1 MVTDDK
7 SEEYLLLM
15 ARYWLGKNKIALA
28 KAVIALIIIL
38 RALLTADAIASPQ
51 GEKWLEPNV
60 SFVGRGPIVP
70 ISDNQ
75 SIPIT
80 SVNVSDIDVD
90 ILKAND
96 PATFLNQY
104 YFNQE
109 IERWDLSRIERTFT
123 SVHLDRYTLPKVKT
137 NQEQS
142 ARIRLPNDLK
152 PGWYLVVLRKAGS
165 YENFHI
171 RHVLLTDIG
180 VQAKVF
186 QNSVSVRA
194 ANLSTGQVLKS
205 GVVKLYRKDGKL
217 FESAAIDENGKATIE
232 TETNNRD
239 VIVVETGNSSA
250 ILPLREIPLDLSEYA
265 IGGRVAQ
272 DESAFIFSNRD
283 LIRPGDQLPIN
294 ILLRNAQG
302 ERLSDIPLTLT
313 LLDARNKPV
322 LTTQVET
329 KQAGYYRYDIQS
341 QPFWNVGRYTLEVRT
356 DATSAKPINVFR
368 FQVEEF
374 TPERMDLTITA
385 KQQDVKAGGVIRY
398 DLEGRYLFGAPANNN
413 ELKTLVNYQSVYHF
427 EGKFS
432 DFYVGKPQKLDVRFK
447 RLNDIRLSEQGTAT
461 VSVSTP
467 AENKITAPIRVESE
481 FSLFES
487 GGATVQRKQAMLVWK
502 NSSLPAVRP
511 HDKTFAYRSQAG
523 FDLALLNANGNELV
537 AGDLQVKVDYDQGQY
552 YWIYEEGR
560 GWIKQSQDKWKTIVE
575 KTVSVKQG
583 GTSLFEVPV
592 TWGNYRLSVT
602 DQKSGNVT
610 EYQFYAGWDESR
622 KQIQAKPEHLA
633 LSLDK
638 THYQIGDIAKANIQ
652 VPVNGS
658 LTLSVESDK
667 ELYSVSLPVTKGAQ
681 SVEIPMEKH
690 WDTHDMY
697 VSAVLTSNTD
707 GQPIRYMGMAAL
719 KIDRRDRELAVDIE
733 LPDVI
738 KADKDLIIPVT
749 VSGVTDAEQA
759 WVTLSLVD
767 KGILNLSRFKP
778 RNPYQYFY
786 EQQRYHPDVI
796 DLYSRLYDL
805 RPDPFATSR
814 FGSDSME
821 TEMAEMA
828 KNKNEALVDVK
839 TITLMSQP
847 AEVVNGV
854 ANVQVRIPDYNG
866 QVQVIATVFTDEKFG
881 QTVVEKAVAHE
892 VIAEL
897 SMPNFFVPGDKSS
910 IMVELFNASGSDQKL
925 DVKLSVNN
933 DALRLEQSLHQ
944 TLLLPDQKRYTVL
957 IPVTVK
963 DSNQFVSST
972 LSLSVNGY
980 GSSTEEAIVIEREWQ
995 VPIRPSVPQ
1004 VTRSLTK
1011 TVMAGESFEVPQSA
1025 WANMHWVQDYPGSM
1039 AISYSPQIDIQR
1051 QLGNLFRYP
1060 YGCSEQTISK
1070 ALPYFYAIPQIE
1082 ATKQQELQRLEQ
1094 TEQQVISFAVQRLLQ
1109 RQLYSG
1115 AFSLWD
1121 EGQEDPWVTVYAT
1134 DFLMQ
1139 VAKHYSNLIPEGV
1152 LEKAK
1157 RRVRSYATRNIRTAP
1172 QVRTFAYAAY
1182 VSAQDGQLNWSDLN
1196 KAWRKYDR
1204 SFKGSTLSYMQMI
1217 AAFALVGD
1225 SERAQLMLNNWRE
1238 VELNVARRTPRNYQD
1253 YGTDL
1258 RDNALAAVILDD
1270 LIEQNKVH
1278 SSYKL
1283 LRNKLLETV
1292 ADESYQK
1299 NWFSTQESNAL
1310 LRAAMVSVRENTI
1323 PLNFEVDGEEIGAVG
1338 SYIAKARPN
1347 LVLKNTNARSVIV
1360 SLNAQGYPI
1369 DPVQDSTFIAGKK
1382 DTFTKTLKYL
1392 DGKPYQGEELK
1403 VGDRLLVDITIK
1415 FSKLQNQDREPIRL
1429 HDPLLEDLIPSG
1441 FNVENPALNQG
1452 PSLTQVLG
1460 ETLRKQ
1466 PLSPL
1471 THEEFRNDRYV
1482 AALPDIYHG
1491 NLFRF
1496 AYIIRAETAGEYTVP
1511 ATKIEAMYNPTH
1523 RILLKPN
1530 VAKVKVTQ
1538 EAKKAQ

>member
-1 MVTDDK
+1 
-7 SEEYLLLM
+7 M
-15 ARYWLGKNKIALA
+15 ARYWLGKN
-28 KAVIALIIIL
+28 VIALVKAFMALVIAL
-38 RALLTADAIASPQ
+38 GALLAAEAIASPQ
-51 GEKWLEPNV
+51 GEKLLEPNV
-60 SFVGRGPIVP
+60 SFVGRGPVVP
-70 ISDNQ
+70 LSDNQ

-80 SVNVSDIDVD
+80 AVNVSEIDVD

-109 IERWDLSRIERTFT
+109 IERWDLSRIERAFT

-152 PGWYLVVLRKAGS
+152 PGWYLVVVRKAGS
-165 YENFHI
+165 YNNFQV

-186 QNSVSVRA
+186 QNSVTVRA
-194 ANLSTGQVLKS
+194 ASLSTGEVLTS

-232 TETNNRD
+232 VETNNRD
-239 VIVVETGNSSA
+239 VIVVERGKSSA

-272 DESAFIFSNRD
+272 EESTFIFSNRD
-283 LIRPGDQLPIN
+283 LIRPGEQLPIN

-356 DATSAKPINVFR
+356 DATSTKPINVFR

-374 TPERMDLTITA
+374 TPERMDLTITT
-385 KQQDVKAGGVIRY
+385 KQQDVNAGGVIQY

-413 ELKTLVNYQSVYHF
+413 ELKTLVNYKPVYHF
-427 EGKFS
+427 EGKYS
-432 DFYVGKPQKLDVRFK
+432 DFYVGKPQQLDESFK
-447 RLNDIRLSEQGTAT
+447 RLNDIRLSDQGAAT
-461 VSVSTP
+461 VSVATP
-467 AENKITAPIRVESE
+467 AENKITAPVQVESE
-481 FSLFES
+481 FSLLES
-487 GGATVQRKQAMLVWK
+487 GGATVQRKHAMLVWK

-511 HDKTFAYRSQAG
+511 HKKAFAYRSQAG
-523 FDLALLNANGNELV
+523 FDLALFNANGNELL
-537 AGDLQVKVDYDQGQY
+537 AGDLIVKVDYDQGQY

-560 GWIKQSQDKWKTIVE
+560 GWLRQSQDKWKTIVE

-583 GTSLFEVPV
+583 ETSLLEVPV

-602 DQKSGNVT
+602 DKESGNVT
-610 EYQFYAGWDESR
+610 EYQFYAGWDEGR
-622 KQIQAKPEHLA
+622 QQIQAKPDHLA
-633 LSLDK
+633 ISLDK
-638 THYQIGDIAKANIQ
+638 THYQIGDVVKANIQ
-652 VPVNGS
+652 VPVNGA
-658 LTLSVESDK
+658 LTVSVESNK
-667 ELYSVSLPVTKGAQ
+667 ELYSVSLPVTTGAQ
-681 SVEIPMEKH
+681 SIEIPMEKH

-697 VSAVLTSNTD
+697 VSAVLTSNID
-707 GQPIRYMGMAAL
+707 GQPLRYMGMAAL
-719 KIDRRDRELAVDIE
+719 KLDRRDRDLAVDIE

-738 KADKDLIIPVT
+738 KADKELTIPVA
-749 VSGVTDAEQA
+749 VSGVTDAEKA

-778 RNPYQYFY
+778 RDPYQYFY

-821 TEMAEMA
+821 TAMAEMA
-828 KNKNEALVDVK
+828 KNKNESLVDVK

-847 AEVVNGV
+847 VEVVNGA
-854 ANVQVRIPDYNG
+854 ANVKVRIPDYNG
-866 QVQVIATVFTDEKFG
+866 EVQVIATVFTDEKFG
-881 QTVVEKAVAHE
+881 QTVAEKAVAHE

-897 SMPNFFVPGDKSS
+897 SIPKFFVPGDKSS
-910 IMVELFNASGSDQKL
+910 IMVELFNVSGSEQKL

-933 DALRLEQSLHQ
+933 DALRLEQPLHQ

-963 DSNQFVSST
+963 DSYQFASST
-972 LSLSVNGY
+972 LSLNVNGY
-980 GSSTEEAIVIEREWQ
+980 GSSLQEAIEIKREWH
-995 VPIRPSVPQ
+995 VPIRPGVPE
-1004 VTRSLTK
+1004 VTRSLSK
-1011 TVMAGESFEVPQSA
+1011 TIAAGESFEVPQHV
-1025 WANMHWVQDYPGSM
+1025 WANMHWLQDYPGSM
-1039 AISYSPQIDIQR
+1039 AVSYSPQIDIQR

-1070 ALPYFYAIPQIE
+1070 ALPYFYAIPQVE
-1082 ATKQQELQRLEQ
+1082 ATKQQELQRLDQ
-1094 TEQQVISFAVQRLLQ
+1094 TEQQVIAFAVQRLLQ

-1139 VAKHYSNLIPEGV
+1139 VTKHYPNLVPEGV

-1157 RRVRSYATRNIRTAP
+1157 RRVRSYATRDISTTP
-1172 QVRTFAYAAY
+1172 QLRTFAYAAY

-1196 KAWRKYDR
+1196 EAWQKHEGG
-1204 SFKGSTLSYMQMI
+1204 FKDSTLSYMQMI

-1225 SERAQLMLNNWRE
+1225 SDRAQLMLGTWRE
-1238 VELNVARRTPRNYQD
+1238 VELNAGRIAPDNYQD
-1253 YGTDL
+1253 YGTNL
-1258 RDNALAAVILDD
+1258 RDTALAAVILDG

-1278 SSYKL
+1278 SNYKSLRDDL
-1283 LRNKLLETV
+1283 LKAA
-1292 ADESYQK
+1292 ADASYQK
-1299 NWFSTQESNAL
+1299 TWLSTQESNAL
-1310 LRAAMVSVRENTI
+1310 LQAAMVSVRENTM
-1323 PLNFEVDGEEIGAVG
+1323 PLSLEVDGEEIRAIG
-1338 SYIAKARPN
+1338 SYMTKARPYI
-1347 LVLKNTNARSVIV
+1347 VLKNTNARSVIV
-1360 SLNAQGYPI
+1360 RLNAQGYPTN
-1369 DPVQDSTFIAGKK
+1369 PVQDSGFVAEKW

-1392 DGKPYQGEELK
+1392 DGKPYQGEALK
-1403 VGDRLLVDITIK
+1403 TGDRLVVDIAIK
-1415 FSKLQNQDREPIRL
+1415 FNELQNQHRQQIRL
-1429 HDPLLEDLIPSG
+1429 YDPLLEDLIPAG
-1441 FNVENPALNQG
+1441 FSVENPALNQG

-1460 ETLRKQ
+1460 ESLKQQ

-1482 AALPDIYHG
+1482 AVLPRIDQRK
-1491 NLFRF
+1491 LFRF

-1511 ATKIEAMYNPTH
+1511 ATKIEAMYNPGH

-1538 EAKKAQ
+1538 EAKQDQ